1 MLDKALKA
9 FRDLGDDEELGP
21 ADWPTVKGY
30 ITSLGDVE
38 GGVHPYIVS
47 ENIDVLDP
55 MDMKDI
61 RIRLLN
67 GIFLKPF
74 LFWIRFIN
82 IIFFFYFILVLY
94 FYGIIDLDQ
103 DNSMH

>member
-30 ITSLGDVE
+30 IASLGDVE
-38 GGVHPYIVS
+38 GVVRVHPYIVS
-47 ENIDVLDP
+47 ENNDVLDP
-55 MDMKDI
+55 MDIKDV

-74 LFWIRFIN
+74 LFGIRFVN
-82 IIFFFYFILVLY
+82 IFFYFILVLY
-94 FYGIIDLDQ
+94 FYV
-103 DNSMH
+103 S